1 MNTEQLANKAQI
13 DAIKVAAKIR
23 ADQMA
28 TDAKALESL
37 ADLLRDKHGMMGVAI
52 FLRRFAGDIK
62 QLVGNVQ

>member
-28 TDAKALESL
+28 TDAFALEML
-37 ADLLRDKHGMMGVAI
+37 ADLLRDKHGMMGASI